1 MYTFKGGNAK
11 TTVTMHLAGTLA
23 SLGHRVCIIDA
34 DPQANLSDTMRE
46 GVGWDDVDKKE
57 FHKKSTLKRTV
68 SKSNSDD
75 ADPEPKVLMD
85 ETDIN
90 DCQCPKMSNFI
101 DLERMGSKPTI
112 YDIFK
117 PIFQD
122 TDASESIRQMN
133 KPSLLAEVNW
143 KKPGNAAGGSPSV
156 LDGKLWLLRGSN
168 KMRDFDGRMGTEMQ
182 KAGDS
187 LDSQAYV
194 GVCNKMLKEIGRSKG
209 LDFILVDMSPSP
221 GAMNEA
227 MAMSCDYILYVEHSK
242 KV

>member
-1 MYTFKGGNAK
+1 MSSSTTTSPNHQCITIAMYTFKGGNAK

-133 KPSLLAEVNW
+133 KPICRQCSRWITQRSRWQIMV
-143 KKPGNAAGGSPSV
+143 AA
-156 LDGKLWLLRGSN
+156 W
-168 KMRDFDGRMGTEMQ
+168 
-182 KAGDS
+182 
-187 LDSQAYV
+187 
-194 GVCNKMLKEIGRSKG
+194 
-209 LDFILVDMSPSP
+209 
-221 GAMNEA
+221 
-227 MAMSCDYILYVEHSK
+227 
-242 KV
+242 